1 MPPMPQQGMPQGMPP
16 QGMPMQQQPPMMPPM
31 SPPMM
36 PPAQGM
42 AGGGV
47 VRMQTGKQTPYTGGT
62 EAYQN
67 LIDQALMAGGTSRD
81 IQALI
86 GGNPEAQA
94 VYNSMRG
101 PNPQTASIPY
111 GEEFDG
117 RKAVVGGSPGYTPYY
132 LSNSDEDRRKALLE
146 NIEYNQKQQEII
158 SGRNPEAD
166 YIPAYLSNFASMPN
180 TQGATSDS
188 IRSQNKRQQDKL
200 DQRRNQTDEES
211 ILNLERFSRMM
222 DMNSPNYS
230 LVGSGFGFDLGETID
245 PVQRRIDSQSRLADR
260 DPQAKEILAQ
270 REKRRQENYES
281 SPFGGQLFVDNR
293 PRDIRLGSNFTP
305 ATDFSGFDPVVDE
318 FLSPYLNPNFDVSS
332 DAAGGNAQKAD
343 TKRFGEGTRTANP
356 ETTAEAIETGMNT
369 GSSEKTVQKDLSK
382 DSDYSSLQAVIDEFK
397 PVDYSAFKPDYLNLI
412 TEQERRA
419 QKIRDDASKD
429 ASAQALIQLGAGLAA
444 GDISK
449 GLSAAGQSVA
459 DIKRQARAE
468 ARDEEGFARQL
479 RLAQDEAGMQL
490 GIKGAEAEREM
501 ARFKATYGV
510 SLKELENTMTLARE
524 QIAAEANTE
533 AGRALRGELDALNN
547 LIKNLMSEQYE
558 GDIEQNK
565 AAIAQAVSRMQFL
578 LGITGEKQN
587 EKKDTDVIETAKSVL
602 GNQ

>member
-1 MPPMPQQGMPQGMPP
+1 
-16 QGMPMQQQPPMMPPM
+16 
-31 SPPMM
+31 
-36 PPAQGM
+36 
-42 AGGGV
+42 
-47 VRMQTGKQTPYTGGT
+47 
-62 EAYQN
+62 
-67 LIDQALMAGGTSRD
+67 
-81 IQALI
+81 
-86 GGNPEAQA
+86 
-94 VYNSMRG
+94 
-101 PNPQTASIPY
+101 
-111 GEEFDG
+111 
-117 RKAVVGGSPGYTPYY
+117 
-132 LSNSDEDRRKALLE
+132 
-146 NIEYNQKQQEII
+146 
-158 SGRNPEAD
+158 
-166 YIPAYLSNFASMPN
+166 
-180 TQGATSDS
+180 
-188 IRSQNKRQQDKL
+188 
-200 DQRRNQTDEES
+200 
-211 ILNLERFSRMM
+211 
-222 DMNSPNYS
+222 
-230 LVGSGFGFDLGETID
+230 
-245 PVQRRIDSQSRLADR
+245 
-260 DPQAKEILAQ
+260 
-270 REKRRQENYES
+270 
-281 SPFGGQLFVDNR
+281 
-293 PRDIRLGSNFTP
+293 
-305 ATDFSGFDPVVDE
+305 
-318 FLSPYLNPNFDVSS
+318 
-332 DAAGGNAQKAD
+332 
-343 TKRFGEGTRTANP
+343 
-356 ETTAEAIETGMNT
+356 
-369 GSSEKTVQKDLSK
+369 
-382 DSDYSSLQAVIDEFK
+382 VIDEFK